1 MIYNKSGHPIE
12 VKKISVRLWT
22 LRDEIEAAIGRR
34 MKECEAAGIPLFI
47 DDIKR
52 FYNLNLQSSLNDQ
65 SNVLQLHNKT
75 DDAESMANLMESLN
89 EEEVATPEPEIPT
102 AHIDGEAAPAPD
114 SQTFNQAEELIAEQ
128 SKQGLETKKP
138 SPILERPYQRQPPDL
153 DKISYGF
160 TLLSDINME
169 SILSFNK
176 DKFLQGQS
184 VVVEFLIPQTFMMT
198 ATVTYCHFYALRSRI
213 ISSTKPDYRLQCRFS
228 FSILGERETLR
239 SFLKSIEPTL
249 PHGQKKMKKDN
260 EDDSLGI

>member
-12 VKKISVRLWT
+12 VKKISIRVWT

-52 FYNLNLQSSLNDQ
+52 FYNMNLQSSLTDQ
-65 SNVLQLHNKT
+65 SNVLQLHNKSGE
-75 DDAESMANLMESLN
+75 AESMANLMESLN
-89 EEEVATPEPEIPT
+89 EEVAAT
-102 AHIDGEAAPAPD
+102 IDGEAPAEGAENK
-114 SQTFNQAEELIAEQ
+114 TFNQAEEILAEQ
-128 SKQGLETKKP
+128 TKQGMETKKP
-138 SPILERPYQRQPPDL
+138 NPILERPYQRQAPDL

-169 SILSFNK
+169 TILSFNK

-184 VVVEFLIPQTFMMT
+184 VIVEFLIPQAFMMS
-198 ATVTYCHFYALRSRI
+198 ATVAYCHFYALRSRI
-213 ISSTKPDYRLQCRFS
+213 ISSTKPDYRLQCKFS
-228 FSILGERETLR
+228 FSIPTERDTLR
-239 SFLKSIEPTL
+239 SFLKSIEPNV
-249 PHGQKKMKKDN
+249 PQPIKKGKVEA